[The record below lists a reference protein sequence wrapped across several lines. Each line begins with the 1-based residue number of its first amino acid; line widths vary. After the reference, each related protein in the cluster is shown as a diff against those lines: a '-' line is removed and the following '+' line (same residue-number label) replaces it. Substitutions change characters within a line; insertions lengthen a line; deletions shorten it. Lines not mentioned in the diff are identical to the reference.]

1 MNKKGLTLIELIA
14 VMAVIALIILIA
26 VPKINDTI
34 IENKQKLYKEQ
45 ENRLVEAATKYIND
59 NYIEDNIDNLSIS
72 KNTLISNGYIKE
84 IYDLSDNKNV
94 CNAYVYVTSYLTS
107 PKIKAYLS
115 CASYETEGYDS
126 LKQT

>member
-14 VMAVIALIILIA
+14 VIAIIALIILIA
-26 VPKINDTI
+26 FPKINGTI
-34 IENKQKLYKEQ
+34 IENKKKLYKEQ

-59 NYIEDNIDNLSIS
+59 NYIEDNIDNFSIS
-72 KNTLISNGYIKE
+72 KNILISNGYIKE
-84 IYDLSDNKNV
+84 IYDLSDKNNV

-107 PKIKAYLS
+107 PKMKAYLS
-115 CASYETEGYDS
+115 CSSYETEGYDS